1 MRKIIPFGAAVALT
15 VLAVVT
21 WANQGVGC
29 IARLDQ
35 PVGIDEERA
44 GPAHAALRRP
54 VLTRSSPRSYLPS
67 LCRTRSVTLDGDLHV
82 SVLCIAKLTA
92 GGR

>member
-21 WANQGVGC
+21 WFNRETSFQASNQGVGC
-29 IARLDQ
+29 IERIDQ

-44 GPAHAALRRP
+44 GPAESPIRRS
-54 VLTRSSPRSYLPS
+54 VLTNSRPSPNYQAFATPAS
-67 LCRTRSVTLDGDLHV
+67 
-82 SVLCIAKLTA
+82 
-92 GGR
+92 